1 MKNLEIQNEFATG
14 CESETNIN
22 KKRLSMIFISNY
34 MIKDFQSSF
43 AKKKRKEKKG

>member
-22 KKRLSMIFISNY
+22 KKGLSMIFISNY
-34 MIKDFQSSF
+34 MIKDFQSSLL
-43 AKKKRKEKKG
+43 KRKEKKG